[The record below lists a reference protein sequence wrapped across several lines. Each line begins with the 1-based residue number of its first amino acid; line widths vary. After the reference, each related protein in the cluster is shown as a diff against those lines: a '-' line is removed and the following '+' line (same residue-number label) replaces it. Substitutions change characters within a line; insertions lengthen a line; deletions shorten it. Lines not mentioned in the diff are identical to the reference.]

1 MSSSY
6 WTTSKPKSG
15 KAAAE
20 YSARWPRI
28 DRCAAKAPPSE
39 KRSTA
44 HLQSG
49 VRVASEDVSSQ
60 LSLLPL
66 LLPPILEDEV
76 QALRDKILPHIRA
89 SRRGRGAHLELTVTD
104 NRSTMISVRRG
115 PGSYRLRLHRMFL
128 TAGSSTLAAL
138 GRYVADNDRGAST
151 ELGEFIEAHQE
162 QLPPRKAPSRPARL
176 TLCHA
181 GQHHDLQD
189 LFDRLNARY
198 FGGAIEA
205 RIGWGRLPRKHGRPY
220 RHHSLKLGSYSVED
234 RVIRIHPTLDH
245 AYVPAYF
252 VEWIVYHEMLHQKHP
267 IPIVG
272 GRRQFHTPAFLAE
285 ERLFDE
291 YERAQLWERRNL
303 HRLLVF

>member
-6 WTTSKPKSG
+6 WTTPHPKSA
-15 KAAAE
+15 KAAAD

-28 DRCAAKAPPSE
+28 DRCTPKVPPSE
-39 KRSTA
+39 KRGA
-44 HLQSG
+44 GPQQSG
-49 VRVASEDVSSQ
+49 GTGEDVSSQ

-66 LLPPILEDEV
+66 LRPQTPILDEEV
-76 QALRDKILPHIRA
+76 AALHDKILPHIRA
-89 SRRGRGAHLELTVTD
+89 SRRGRGAHLELKVTD

-115 PGSYRLRLHRMFL
+115 PGSFRLRLHRMFL

-138 GRYVADNDRGAST
+138 GRYVADNDGGAST

-162 QLPPRKAPSRPARL
+162 LVPPRKAPSRPANV
-176 TLCHA
+176 TLCTQ
-181 GQHHDLQD
+181 GQHHDLRE

-198 FGGAIEA
+198 FGGTIDA

-234 RVIRIHPTLDH
+234 RLIRIHPTLDQ

-267 IPIVG
+267 IPVVG